1 MNIIKI
7 ILIVFIVKNNNC
19 FTYFIINQSITSCR
33 SLYHFLHQINQI
45 YQKKLLSSHHMLL
58 LVFCILTFFLSCS
71 WIIILILNRINQH
84 NWKTYIFNISFRW
97 YSIIIKIAH
106 LPVQYFVSVYKYFV
120 LWTGSLSNL
129 QLIMLLT
136 LPLIS

>member
-1 MNIIKI
+1 MQQNFENMNIIKI

-33 SLYHFLHQINQI
+33 SLHYFLHQINQI

-84 NWKTYIFNISFRW
+84 NWKTYIFNISFMVF
-97 YSIIIKIAH
+97 YYNENCAFASVVFCFSI
-106 LPVQYFVSVYKYFV
+106 
-120 LWTGSLSNL
+120 
-129 QLIMLLT
+129 
-136 LPLIS
+136 